1 MTPKP
6 PTPRTKH
13 MAHKNRPDGGVSA
26 LCFSSP
32 RAIDM
37 RRATWTTTPDFVTCK
52 KCRARI
58 GKQPVPTF
66 GISNLLS
73 NAAPPPL
80 ATVTTINEN
89 AEPLTLLQRV
99 ETLERAFASVVLA
112 AGNNAMRAC
121 GSERHPATAIFGDT
135 PNG

>member
-66 GISNLLS
+66 GMSNIHQ
-73 NAAPPPL
+73 NAAKLPTATPTPTEPP
-80 ATVTTINEN
+80 

-99 ETLERAFASVVLA
+99 EILERAWARVVLA

-121 GSERHPATAIFGDT
+121 GSEHHPATAIFGE
-135 PNG
+135 NGQ